1 MLPAGYASG
10 RGRPPRIR
18 TIPQAPTPAMTRT
31 ATATTSQTAVLVPPS
46 LDATVAAAAG
56 VPEFETAAV
65 VRPPEP
71 LAPLLA
77 LALPLLD
84 PG

>member
-1 MLPAGYASG
+1 
-10 RGRPPRIR
+10 
-18 TIPQAPTPAMTRT
+18 MTRT
-31 ATATTSQTAVLVPPS
+31 ATATTSQTVVLVPPS

-65 VRPPEP
+65 VRPPEA
-71 LAPLLA
+71 LALP